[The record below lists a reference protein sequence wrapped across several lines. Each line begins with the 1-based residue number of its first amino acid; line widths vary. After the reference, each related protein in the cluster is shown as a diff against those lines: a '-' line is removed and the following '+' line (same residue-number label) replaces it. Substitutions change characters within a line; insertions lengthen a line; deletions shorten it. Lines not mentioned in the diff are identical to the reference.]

1 MMRLTESGWVRRLA
15 PVLLA
20 VTLTFSAV
28 ACDDVDDVDE
38 TEQELQDEA
47 DQKEDE
53 LEDSAGE
60 IEEDLRDGTNEG

>member
-1 MMRLTESGWVRRLA
+1 MVWLTESVWVRRLA

-28 ACDDVDDVDE
+28 ACDSGDDVDE
-38 TEQELQDEA
+38 TEQELREEA

-53 LEDSAGE
+53 LEDTADE
-60 IEEDLRDGTNEG
+60 IEEDLRDG

>member
-1 MMRLTESGWVRRLA
+1 MVWLTESVWVRRLA

-28 ACDDVDDVDE
+28 ACDDGDDVDE
-38 TEQELQDEA
+38 TEQELREEA

-53 LEDSAGE
+53 LEDTADE
-60 IEEDLRDGTNEG
+60 IEEDLRDG